1 MDRDMMEWMKP
12 FQKTFEQDFFKGFQ
26 HLINNNN
33 NNQQNSNL
41 QVNLYEG
48 YNEMLCVVL
57 LPGIE
62 NVDMVSLKVHL
73 NTIEVS
79 GNIDVQFNNFKLTQ
93 KEFQYG
99 DFKRVIQLPYAVR
112 NDKVD
117 ATYKQGLLI
126 IQLYKLLNQ
135 NDQRISIKNVE

>member
-1 MDRDMMEWMKP
+1 MTEWMKP
-12 FQKTFEQDFFKGFQ
+12 FQKTFDQDFFRGFQ
-26 HLINNNN
+26 HLFDN

-41 QVNLYEG
+41 KVNLKVNLYEG
-48 YNEMLCVVL
+48 YNEMLCVVF
-57 LPGIE
+57 LPGID
-62 NVDMVSLKVHL
+62 NVNNISLKVHL

-93 KEFQYG
+93 REFENG

-112 NDKVD
+112 DDKVD

-135 NDQRISIKNVE
+135 NDQRISIKNLD

>member
-12 FQKTFEQDFFKGFQ
+12 FQKTFEQDFFRGFQ
-26 HLINNNN
+26 HIFDN
-33 NNQQNSNL
+33 NNQQKNNL
-41 QVNLYEG
+41 KVNLYEG
-48 YNEMLCVVL
+48 YNEMLCVVF

-62 NVDMVSLKVHL
+62 NVDNISLKVHL
-73 NTIEVS
+73 NTIEIS

-93 KEFQYG
+93 KEFENG

-112 NDKVD
+112 DDKVD

-135 NDQRISIKNVE
+135 NDQRISIKNVD